1 VTLPVRLAWSG
12 PADFDVADPKERLTL
27 YTTLLDCGQRDD
39 IVRYINGALLVHDWP
54 SIRRLTARRVI
65 TIWEKRLPD
74 LAMAA

>member
-1 VTLPVRLAWSG
+1 
-12 PADFDVADPKERLTL
+12 
-27 YTTLLDCGQRDD
+27 
-39 IVRYINGALLVHDWP
+39 VRYINGALLVHDWP